1 MAQVLVRIKKIL
13 FIGFVLVIN
22 TSCNNYLYNRKELE
36 NILGAKVYN
45 YSKQYS
51 YEESA
56 GIQGEGFLINKYLLD
71 NETINLFIN
80 NNDIISY
87 PLYDEYKTGWD
98 LINWNKGYV
107 LNSNIITLISV
118 FKNNYDSEL
127 QKELEGLMLDI
138 YDKENYISFFYK
150 DSIEDPYS
158 VEIYI
163 LNPKTNVFWVV
174 NIST

>member
-80 NNDIISY
+80 NNDINPYFVTIPDIPELDKS
-87 PLYDEYKTGWD
+87 K
-98 LINWNKGYV
+98 INNRLLEMAMGLNKLV
-107 LNSNIITLISV
+107 
-118 FKNNYDSEL
+118 
-127 QKELEGLMLDI
+127 
-138 YDKENYISFFYK
+138 
-150 DSIEDPYS
+150 
-158 VEIYI
+158 
-163 LNPKTNVFWVV
+163 
-174 NIST
+174 